1 MQYSRP
7 MIELVYEIRRRVNA
21 DLKPGIKLANPD
33 MFQELSDYY
42 QSSKDT
48 ISKTL
53 IKELFSMA
61 GEPWASNLN
70 KTKEAVA
77 PRQVIKAY
85 RGQVS
90 LVEAKKP
97 PSAASQDSKPVRI
110 YRGQIVDE

>member
-21 DLKPGIKLANPD
+21 DLKPSIKLANPD
-33 MFQELSDYY
+33 MFKELLDHY

-48 ISKTL
+48 ISRTL

-61 GEPWASNLN
+61 GEPWNSSLN
-70 KTKEAVA
+70 KPAEAVIS
-77 PRQVIKAY
+77 RQVTKAY

-90 LVEAKKP
+90 LVDAKKP
-97 PSAASQDSKPVRI
+97 PSESNQAAKPVRI
-110 YRGQIVDE
+110 YRGQVVEE